1 MPASTKVEVE
11 VAGRR
16 LTLSNLDKVL
26 YPAAHFTKSEVID
39 YYARIAPVMVPHL
52 AGRPITFKRYPD
64 GVDGKSFFEKNAPS
78 HTPEWVP
85 TMTLSGGERDDA
97 TMVNYPRIEEPA
109 ALVWAANLAAIEI
122 HPGLARVDHIRQ
134 PDHVVFDLDPGEGTD
149 IIECCQVGM
158 WLRDALER
166 PWPRGVRED
175 VGQQGPAGV
184 RAAAHAV
191 RLRADARV
199 LARHRAA
206 AGEVAPRV
214 DRHHAGAVKRKEKV
228 LIDWMQNASFK
239 TTIGVYSLRAREHP
253 TVSTPV
259 TWDEVDAAVTAA
271 DLRFEAADGTGPGRR
286 PRRSV
291 GRRVDDGT
299 GPPRH

>member
-1 MPASTKVEVE
+1 MPPTKVEVD
-11 VAGRR
+11 VAGRH

-26 YPAAHFTKSEVID
+26 YPESHFTKSEVID

-85 TMTLSGGERDDA
+85 TMTLSAGERDGA
-97 TMVNYPRIEEPA
+97 TTVNYPRIEEPA
-109 ALVWAANLAAIEI
+109 ALVWAGNLAAIEI
-122 HPGLARVDHIRQ
+122 HPGLARADHIRQ

-149 IIECCQVGM
+149 IVECCQVGL
-158 WLRDALER
+158 WLRDALGDLGLTAFAKTSGSKGLQVYVPLHTPCDFEQTRAFSLAIAQLLEKWHPELIVTTQER
-166 PWPRGVRED
+166 
-175 VGQQGPAGV
+175 
-184 RAAAHAV
+184 
-191 RLRADARV
+191 
-199 LARHRAA
+199 
-206 AGEVAPRV
+206 
-214 DRHHAGAVKRKEKV
+214 VKRKEKV

-259 TWDEVDAAVTAA
+259 TWDEVPAAMTAS
-271 DLRFEAADGTGPGRR
+271 DLRFEASAVLERVAEHGDLWVEMLTMEQPLPGT
-286 PRRSV
+286 
-291 GRRVDDGT
+291 
-299 GPPRH
+299 

>member
-1 MPASTKVEVE
+1 MPPQKIEVD

-85 TMTLSGGERDDA
+85 TMVLSAGERDDA
-97 TMVNYPRIEEPA
+97 STVNYPRIEEPA

-122 HPGLARVDHIRQ
+122 HPGLARADHIRQ

-149 IIECCQVGM
+149 VIECCQVGL
-158 WLRDALER
+158 WLRDALADLGLECLAKTSGSKGLQVYVPLNTPCDFEQAR
-166 PWPRGVRED
+166 AFSLA
-175 VGQQGPAGV
+175 VGQLLEKWHPELIVTTQE
-184 RAAAHAV
+184 R
-191 RLRADARV
+191 
-199 LARHRAA
+199 
-206 AGEVAPRV
+206 
-214 DRHHAGAVKRKEKV
+214 VKRNEKV

-239 TTIGVYSLRAREHP
+239 TTIGVYSLRAREYP

-259 TWDEVDAAVTAA
+259 TWDEVEAAVTAV
-271 DLRFEAADGTGPGRR
+271 DLRFQAADVLERVEEHGDLWADMLTMEQPLPGT
-286 PRRSV
+286 
-291 GRRVDDGT
+291 
-299 GPPRH
+299 